1 MTKPNLQRIW
11 PFVEEISDKE
21 GELYLTWMEYIDIS
35 LNKVNDK
42 YGKQILLILSKNRHN
57 EMARDEILNQ
67 LGWPEERDP
76 ELEEKLQALV
86 YGGLIEGT
94 ASSYNYK
101 GISDDILDLIFRSRY
116 QYEIYREKV
125 DMKSELQKKVKA
137 MEKDNRSL
145 KGLVSDLKGRMLELV
160 IWRELNSYRK
170 KGCTIPNLANR
181 FRPVSQELKN
191 HPILSVIQNM
201 TVELIYLNYYI
212 QSPETSVLELDILVE
227 SVEYSSNDCYNAIV
241 FEIKTEMKK
250 IVQQI
255 RKLNY
260 LLKK

>member
-57 EMARDEILNQ
+57 EMARDVILDQ
-67 LGWPEERDP
+67 LGWSEERDP

-86 YGGLIEGT
+86 YVGLIEGT
-94 ASSYNYK
+94 ASSYHYK

-137 MEKDNRSL
+137 L
-145 KGLVSDLKGRMLELV
+145 
-160 IWRELNSYRK
+160 
-170 KGCTIPNLANR
+170 
-181 FRPVSQELKN
+181 
-191 HPILSVIQNM
+191 
-201 TVELIYLNYYI
+201 
-212 QSPETSVLELDILVE
+212 
-227 SVEYSSNDCYNAIV
+227 
-241 FEIKTEMKK
+241 
-250 IVQQI
+250 
-255 RKLNY
+255 
-260 LLKK
+260 